1 MAIALRFGVDFAI
14 QCFAWAHRVPG
25 VDKARVAFSQNA
37 SVVHFAIAARI
48 ASAIASFETAI
59 LSHGAKVSQP
69 CDNRCNTNLHVEN
82 PQLSPKGDATTP

>member
-37 SVVHFAIAARI
+37 SVVHFAIAACI

-69 CDNRCNTNLHVEN
+69 CDKKSVESSDMKRCHRCGV
-82 PQLSPKGDATTP
+82 DDDV